1 MDQHQVHAQN
11 SRWII
16 IKAWN
21 KGADMSPRL
30 PVNNSQTITDF
41 LSLQKSQLV
50 EDNSE
55 DSYRFAFDD
64 QAFLARRETLG
75 LRFQLELLKPEI
87 LLHEHGIEHTITVFG
102 STRFVSC
109 EKARDLEK
117 QANTPE
123 AVAEAKRALL
133 HCKYYDSA
141 REFGSIVANYNAS
154 QSEDRNKLHIATG
167 GGPGIMEAANRG
179 AFEAGDRSIGF
190 NISLP
195 REQHPNPYLTP
206 GLSFRFHYFAIRKMH
221 FMLRARAIVA
231 YPGGFGSFDELFEV
245 LTLMQTKKVERFP
258 IILVG
263 KTFWQGVINFQQ
275 MLDHGVI
282 DQADMDLIHFVET
295 AEESWAVIRNWYQL
309 A

>member
-1 MDQHQVHAQN
+1 MKVG
-11 SRWII
+11 SF
-16 IKAWN
+16 
-21 KGADMSPRL
+21 KGCDMSSKL

-41 LSLQKSQLV
+41 LSLQKSQLA
-50 EDNSE
+50 EESSE

-109 EKARDLEK
+109 EAARELERNAK
-117 QANTPE
+117 TLE
-123 AVAEAKRALL
+123 EKAEAKQALL

-141 REFGSIVANYNAS
+141 REFGAIVAAYNAT
-154 QSEDRNKLHIATG
+154 QSEDHNKLHIATG

-179 AFEAGDRSIGF
+179 AFEAGDRTIGF

-221 FMLRARAIVA
+221 FMLRARSIVA

-263 KTFWQGVINFQQ
+263 KSFWQEVINFKQ
-275 MLDHGVI
+275 MLEHGVI
-282 DQADMDLIHFVET
+282 DQVDMQLIHFVET
-295 AEESWAVIRNWYQL
+295 AEEAWAIIRDWYQL